1 MAVIIRSIIILFLLQ
16 STCFA
21 QGFVSLIPD
30 KAKWIKTDVTNFVD
44 YPGGILTAS
53 DVNVQLALQ
62 SLNASPVSILT
73 TTAADGDSTTAQS
86 NSGLEFVSGRLTFL
100 RGCDDNQILKWDEVQ
115 DDWNCESDSDSG
127 GGGGG
132 SSNYNDI
139 GDSTNHGGI
148 VFGTFSNAWTSSTT
162 TTDMF
167 NLDALGITTADVLQ
181 ISVPGTITTGN
192 ALNVVEGCTNRFTI
206 DEHGLVS
213 PSAQG
218 GTFIYNS
225 GVDFVATTN
234 IWTSSAGD
242 APFFY
247 VNTGTNDAV
256 IRGDGN
262 IGIGTTDPSSIL
274 HVVGTLTFGS
284 LATCTAL
291 ETDGSGVV
299 SCGTD
304 DGGTVT
310 SLRYDQLRDPETIS
324 GAAFGTFTQ
333 SWTSAVTTTDFFTLE
348 GTALTTGDLLQ
359 ITVPGTTTSGNAL
372 NIVEGGTSVFSVDE
386 QGAVSPSVY
395 SGVMD
400 GASGI
405 DFAGFSNIWTATT
418 GNRTFTNSTGTNLW
432 TSSNGSGDF
441 FVVGDSTGGP
451 ALTINQSG
459 LVTIGDGDAGCFMMK
474 DTTTSA

>member
-21 QGFVSLIPD
+21 QGFGSLIPD

-100 RGCDDNQILKWDEVQ
+100 RGCADNEILKWDEVQ

-181 ISVPGTITTGN
+181 ISVPGTTTTGN
-192 ALNVVEGCTNRFTI
+192 ALNVVEGGTSRLTI
-206 DEHGLVS
+206 DEHGLFS
-213 PSAQG
+213 PSANS
-218 GTFIYNS
+218 GTFVYNS
-225 GVDFVATTN
+225 GIDFVATTN

-247 VNTGTNDAV
+247 VNTGTNDVV

-262 IGIGTTDPSSIL
+262 VGIGDTDPLSIL
-274 HVVGTLTFGS
+274 EV
-284 LATCTAL
+284 
-291 ETDGSGVV
+291 
-299 SCGTD
+299 
-304 DGGTVT
+304 GGTVTATSFSGNLTGDVTGNASTATALAANGANCSAGNYPLGVDASGAVESCTAAGSGSETT
-310 SLRYDQLRDPETIS
+310 SLRYDQIRDPGANA
-324 GAAFGTFTQ
+324 GAAFGTWTQ
-333 SWTSAVTTTDFFTLE
+333 SWTSAVTTSDFFTVE
-348 GTALTTGDLLQ
+348 GSALTSGDLLQ

-372 NIVEGGTSVFSVDE
+372 NVVESGISRLTIDEHGQLSESSYGGT
-386 QGAVSPSVY
+386 A
-395 SGVMD
+395 D
-400 GASGI
+400 GNSGI
-405 DFAGFSNIWTATT
+405 TLGS
-418 GNRTFTNSTGTNLW
+418 FTNTCT
-432 TSSNGSGDF
+432 
-441 FVVGDSTGGP
+441 
-451 ALTINQSG
+451 
-459 LVTIGDGDAGCFMMK
+459 
-474 DTTTSA
+474 

>member
-1 MAVIIRSIIILFLLQ
+1 MIIIKLLISSLLVFS
-16 STCFA
+16 STYGYTQQPLLCVGEEDGSPNANSLCVWSIKFA
-21 QGFVSLIPD
+21 NGNV
-30 KAKWIKTDVTNFVD
+30 TDNND
-44 YPGGILTAS
+44 GTAS
-53 DVNVQLALQ
+53 V
-62 SLNASPVSILT
+62 
-73 TTAADGDSTTAQS
+73 ADA
-86 NSGLEFVSGRLTFL
+86 
-100 RGCDDNQILKWDEVQ
+100 
-115 DDWNCESDSDSG
+115 DSG
-127 GGGGG
+127 GATAWSAIGDPTVDT
-132 SSNYNDI
+132 DI
-139 GDSTNHGGI
+139 GMG
-148 VFGTFSNAWTSSTT
+148 
-162 TTDMF
+162 
-167 NLDALGITTADVLQ
+167 
-181 ISVPGTITTGN
+181 
-192 ALNVVEGCTNRFTI
+192 ALNTAF
-206 DEHGLVS
+206 S
-213 PSAQG
+213 
-218 GTFIYNS
+218 GTTWRN
-225 GVDFVATTN
+225 T
-234 IWTSSAGD
+234 WTSSAGD
-242 APFFY
+242 ASFFT
-247 VNTGTNDAV
+247 VDTGTNDMV

-262 IGIGTTDPSSIL
+262 VGIGTTDPSSIL

-451 ALTINQSG
+451 ALTINQYG

-474 DTTTSA
+474 DTTTSAWYEGLLLSGVLTWTLDADSLCDGS